1 MSLNEALSEHLKA
14 WGLRRFDTEEAYFRW
29 QRETLAPADLTAL
42 NSLAEHKRTQA
53 DPAAERAFYDFTAR
67 PHILPVLYSQRYDY
81 YLKVGT
87 AVAERLR
94 EAGTV
99 LDFGCGVGILT
110 TFYAVRFPD
119 RSFVGLDRSQAS
131 IAVATDRARAL
142 GLDNIRFETGDAEQA
157 ALGGPYERYDLIIA
171 THALLQAEH
180 DPGIPSLSW
189 RTFERR
195 RDAAAQ
201 ADFESRTR
209 LGPRVDSLVR
219 AMHRGA
225 RFIVFEKTR
234 QLARRVPF
242 QRALAARGLGLLEPP
257 LPLRYRLVDEVMDD
271 GPLYVL
277 SNDPHVARL
286 DWDESP
292 ETIQEEPSARAQD
305 PATTPRYENHSP
317 SAQEAWMSLPHR
329 VVQREATY
337 EEPDGRERHI
347 ELGTSEG
354 LVYLYWANTFDQ
366 RQLVVVEPERK
377 ALLESYYEESVGGA

>member
-1 MSLNEALSEHLKA
+1 MRLHDALLEHLKA

-29 QRETLAPADLTAL
+29 QREALAPADLTAL
-42 NSLAEHKRTQA
+42 NSLAERKRIQA
-53 DPAAERAFYDFTAR
+53 DLPAERAFYDFTAK

-81 YLKVGT
+81 YLRVGT
-87 AVAERLR
+87 AVAERLG
-94 EAGTV
+94 EAGTL

-110 TFYAVRFPD
+110 TFYAARFPD
-119 RSFVGLDRSQAS
+119 RAFVGIDRSSAS
-131 IAVATDRARAL
+131 IAAATDRAQAL
-142 GLDNIRFETGDAEQA
+142 GLKNLRFETGDAEA
-157 ALGGPYERYDLIIA
+157 AGVGGPYGVVVG
-171 THALLQAEH
+171 THAMLQAEH

-209 LGPRVDSLVR
+209 LGPRLDALVR
-219 AMHRGA
+219 AMHPGA

-242 QRALAARGLGLLEPP
+242 QRALAARGFGLLEPP
-257 LPLRYRLVDEVMDD
+257 MPIRYRLVDEVVDD

-277 SNDPHVARL
+277 SNDLHVTRP

-292 ETIQEEPSARAQD
+292 ETIPEEPAAEKTQD
-305 PATTPRYENHSP
+305 PATTPRYENHTP
-317 SAQEAWMSLPHR
+317 SAQEAWMNLPDR

-337 EEPDGRERHI
+337 EEPDGRQRHI
-347 ELGTSEG
+347 ELGTSQG

-366 RQLVVVEPERK
+366 RQLVMVEPERA
-377 ALLESYYEESVGGA
+377 ALLETYYEESVSRDP